1 MKRAVIFY
9 IIIVLL
15 TNASVQADS
24 TGLKNIDTNIIGDWI
39 TVDFVKD
46 IGSFDPSQSSTTRE
60 LFLKGLSFQSNSTVR
75 YVFKN
80 NTGSPTKWEAGKI
93 HVSPERPALYHIK
106 NIDGCDYLFCEWIS
120 GDVTERGMKP
130 SYYVL
135 KKGVLEQKP
144 AEASS
149 GNFRTIKTIQQ
160 VDFYDDVR
168 WKDLSSIQN
177 LKNDLVRSLT
187 FNQDTIWPE
196 QSVGT
201 KSIDWVANKII
212 HSAKNPGLGV
222 HKLHKMGITGKGVNI
237 AIIDQPSYLKHPEFA
252 GKIVEYYDTGCET
265 DESSMHGPAV
275 ISLLVGTNCGTAP
288 DARVYYA
295 AAPSWKKDAAYYAKA
310 LDWIID
316 QNKKLSGQDK
326 IRVVSV
332 SAAPSGQGSP
342 FDKNNA
348 MWDSA
353 CVRAKAEG
361 IMILDCTDDKSR
373 GYIGRCWL
381 DAGNPENV
389 TKCNPW
395 APPNKDF
402 TFNPDFICVMAP
414 SSPRTTAEDKDDGGF
429 SYQYCG
435 RGGLSWAIP
444 YAAGVYAMGWQLW
457 PEATPEQLKELLFKS
472 AYTNKDGASFINPP
486 RFINYVKKTRK
497 DKSIL

>member
-1 MKRAVIFY
+1 MNRK
-9 IIIVLL
+9 IIIFMIIPLL
-15 TNASVQADS
+15 TNTIAQAEP
-24 TGLKNIDTNIIGDWI
+24 TEENGIDTNVTGEWI
-39 TVDFVKD
+39 TVDFVKEVD
-46 IGSFDPSQSSTTRE
+46 SFNPTQQSVKE
-60 LFLKGLSFQSNSTVR
+60 KFFLKGLSFQSNFSVR
-75 YVFKN
+75 YVLEN
-80 NTGSPTKWEAGKI
+80 NTGSPIQWEPGKI

-106 NIDGCDYLFCEWIS
+106 NIDDCDYLFCEWIS

-135 KKGVLEQKP
+135 KKGALEHKP
-144 AEASS
+144 TGVPS
-149 GNFRTIKTIQQ
+149 GNFRVIKTIEQ
-160 VDFYDDVR
+160 VDPYDDVR
-168 WKDLSSIQN
+168 WKDLSGIQN

-201 KSIDWVANKII
+201 KSIDWVANKILD
-212 HSAKNPGLGV
+212 SSMNPGLGV
-222 HKLHKMGITGKGVNI
+222 HKLHQMGITGKGVNV

-288 DARVYYA
+288 GARVYYA

-310 LDWIID
+310 LDWIIEK
-316 QNKKLSGQDK
+316 NKKLSGPDK

-353 CVRAKAEG
+353 CARATAEG

-373 GYIGRCWL
+373 GYIGRCWF
-381 DAGNPENV
+381 DVGNSENV

-395 APPNKDF
+395 GPPNKDF
-402 TFNPDFICVMAP
+402 TVNPDFVCIMAP

-457 PEATPEQLKELLFKS
+457 PEATPDQLKELLFKS
-472 AYTNKDGASFINPP
+472 AYTNKDGASFINPS
-486 RFINYVKKTRK
+486 RFIKLVQKATAQ
-497 DKSIL
+497 